1 MFKSTCIL
9 SLSVLLTSVCV
20 ADEVDNILK
29 KADLFRIPASSIR
42 ADARVELFKN
52 DVLNKERR
60 YTIYIKP
67 GRRSLVLMRS
77 PNEVGQK
84 LLMLS
89 NQFWLLMPES
99 QRPLR
104 ITANQKLLGEAS
116 TGDIAHM
123 TWSGDYKGRVVEQKT
138 KCPAVPNHLKSYVS
152 SSVKIKNNDC
162 SVLDLQAAQNGVTY
176 AKIKLYV
183 EANTKLPVKAD
194 LYVDSGKRAKQAW
207 YFADRVNGRDHIL
220 KMVLFNEIET
230 NQRTVVYYN
239 NISIKEAPDEFFNP
253 AALIRNA
260 LTGW

>member
-1 MFKSTCIL
+1 MFKSIFIL
-9 SLSVLLTSVCV
+9 SLSILSASVCV
-20 ADEVDNILK
+20 ADEVEDILK
-29 KADLFRIPASSIR
+29 KADLFRIPASSVS

-52 DVLNKERR
+52 NILDKERR

-84 LLMLS
+84 VLMLS

-123 TWSGDYKGRVVEQKT
+123 TWSGDYKGRVVERKT
-138 KCPAVPNHLKSYVS
+138 PCPAVPAQLKSYVS
-152 SSVKIKNNDC
+152 SSAKIKNNEC
-162 SVLDLQAAQNGVTY
+162 SMLDLQAAQNGVTY

-207 YFADRVNGRDHIL
+207 YFADLVNGRDHIL
-220 KMVLFNEIET
+220 KMVLFNDIET
-230 NQRTVVYYN
+230 NQRTVVHYS
-239 NISIKEAPDEFFNP
+239 NIRAKEAPDEFFNP

-260 LTGW
+260 LPGW

>member
-1 MFKSTCIL
+1 MFKSACIL
-9 SLSVLLTSVCV
+9 SLSVVMSSICV
-20 ADEVDNILK
+20 ADDVSDVLK
-29 KADLFRIPASSIR
+29 KADLFRIPASSVS
-42 ADARVELFKN
+42 ADAKVELFKN
-52 DVLNKERR
+52 DTLNKERR

-84 LLMLS
+84 VLMLS

-123 TWSGDYKGRVVEQKT
+123 TWSGDYKGSVEQPKVP
-138 KCPAVPNHLKSYVS
+138 CPTLPTTLKSYVS
-152 SSVKIKNNDC
+152 SAVKIKNNDC
-162 SVLDLQAAQNGVTY
+162 SVLELQAAQTGVTY

-183 EANTKLPVKAD
+183 EANSKLPVKAD

-207 YFADRVNGRDHIL
+207 YFADRVNGRDHIM
-220 KMVLFNEIET
+220 KMVLLNDIET
-230 NQRTVVYYN
+230 NQRTVVHYS
-239 NISIKEAPDEFFNP
+239 NIRAKAAPDEFFNP

-260 LTGW
+260 LPGW